1 MSTNTDSCAICRNP
15 LNNGQR
21 TESPGECNHIFHE
34 ACMDILVTN
43 AIDGSNIPCPVCRK
57 NLVPPHMRDDSEY
70 ILGNNI
76 LGNNKFGNNK
86 FGGKRTLKAKGKR
99 SLRKTKTKRKR
110 KTKTKRK
117 TKSKSRKTGVKR
129 KKY

>member
-1 MSTNTDSCAICRNP
+1 MSTTTDSCAICRNP

-34 ACMDILVTN
+34 ACIDNLVTY
-43 AIDGSNIPCPVCRK
+43 AKDGSNIPCPLCRK
-57 NLVPPHMRDDSEY
+57 NLVPPHMTGSEY
-70 ILGNNI
+70 KLGILGI
-76 LGNNKFGNNK
+76 L
-86 FGGKRTLKAKGKR
+86 GGKRTLKAKGKR
-99 SLRKTKTKRKR
+99 SLRKTKRKR

>member
-70 ILGNNI
+70 ILGNN
-76 LGNNKFGNNK
+76 KFGNNK

>member
-1 MSTNTDSCAICRNP
+1 MSTTTDSCAICRNP

-57 NLVPPHMRDDSEY
+57 NLVPPHMRDDSKY
-70 ILGNNI
+70 IL
-76 LGNNKFGNNK
+76 
-86 FGGKRTLKAKGKR
+86 GGKRTLKAKGKR
-99 SLRKTKTKRKR
+99 
-110 KTKTKRK
+110 
-117 TKSKSRKTGVKR
+117 
-129 KKY
+129 

>member
-1 MSTNTDSCAICRNP
+1 MSTTTDSCAICRNP

-57 NLVPPHMRDDSEY
+57 NLVPPHMRDDSKY
-70 ILGNNI
+70 IL
-76 LGNNKFGNNK
+76 
-86 FGGKRTLKAKGKR
+86 GGKRTLKAKGKR

>member
-1 MSTNTDSCAICRNP
+1 MSTNTDSCAICLNP

-21 TESPGECNHIFHE
+21 TESPGECNHVFHE
-34 ACMDILVTN
+34 ACIDNLVTN
-43 AIDGSNIPCPVCRK
+43 AKDGSNIPCPLCRK
-57 NLVPPHMRDDSEY
+57 NLVPPHMR
-70 ILGNNI
+70 GNDYNDY
-76 LGNNKFGNNK
+76 K

-99 SLRKTKTKRKR
+99 SLRKTKRKR

>member
-1 MSTNTDSCAICRNP
+1 MSTTTDSCAICRIP
-15 LNNGQR
+15 LNNGER

-34 ACMDILVTN
+34 ACIDNLVTN

-57 NLVPPHMRDDSEY
+57 NLVPRHMRDNDSY
-70 ILGNNI
+70 I

-129 KKY
+129 KNY

>member
-1 MSTNTDSCAICRNP
+1 MSTTTDSCAICRNP

-34 ACMDILVTN
+34 ACIDNLVTY
-43 AIDGSNIPCPVCRK
+43 AKDGSNIPCPLCRK
-57 NLVPPHMRDDSEY
+57 NLVPPHMR
-70 ILGNNI
+70 GNDYNDY
-76 LGNNKFGNNK
+76 K